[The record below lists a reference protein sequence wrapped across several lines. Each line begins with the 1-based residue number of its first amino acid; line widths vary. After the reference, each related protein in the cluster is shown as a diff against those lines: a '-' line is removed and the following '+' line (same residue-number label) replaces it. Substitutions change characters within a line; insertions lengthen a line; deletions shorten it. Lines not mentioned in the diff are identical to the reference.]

1 MKRTFKR
8 TSLAITLVLLLIL
21 SLGGCGQKSPDTSS
35 TGPQSSGETSTPT
48 TSDTSDLPVVGLSH
62 FNVGANNYTSIY
74 TSTINELMGSDY
86 KGQVELVLL
95 DAQGDAE
102 KQLSDIDDLISMKC
116 DAVILWP
123 VSASAVIPGVQK
135 LHDAG
140 IPIIN
145 TNSGIDK
152 SGQDMLTAFS
162 GPSDY
167 NQGYQA
173 GEAMVA
179 GLGGEGK
186 VVELSGLAGY
196 DTSILR
202 SQGFADAIK
211 GSNIELLESQPADWS
226 TEKAQTLMETYI
238 AKYGDKING
247 VYCADD
253 GIAEGAM
260 NALES
265 VGRNDGSVVITSPTL
280 FASGYD
286 AIAEGKQYA
295 SVLQSPIED
304 AKLALQLA
312 VTCATGGTVEYD
324 NRIQTFIVN
333 QDNYTEFD
341 RPTW

>member
-21 SLGGCGQKSPDTSS
+21 SLVGCGQKSPDTSN
-35 TGPQSSGETSTPT
+35 TGSQSSGETSAPAN
-48 TSDTSDLPVVGLSH
+48 SDTSDLPVVGLSH

-86 KGQVELVLL
+86 KGKVELVLL

-102 KQLSDIDDLISMKC
+102 KQLSDIDDLISMGC

-145 TNSGIDK
+145 TNSGIDE

-173 GEAMVA
+173 GEAMVE

-238 AKYGDKING
+238 AKYGDKIDG

-341 RPTW
+341 RPAW